1 MLRNT
6 VPVPSVNG
14 QLNGDFTL
22 ILAMHFFHSSTYVY
36 TMLVKGQRS

>member
-14 QLNGDFTL
+14 QVNGDFRW
-22 ILAMHFFHSSTYVY
+22 ISAMHFFHSSTYVY